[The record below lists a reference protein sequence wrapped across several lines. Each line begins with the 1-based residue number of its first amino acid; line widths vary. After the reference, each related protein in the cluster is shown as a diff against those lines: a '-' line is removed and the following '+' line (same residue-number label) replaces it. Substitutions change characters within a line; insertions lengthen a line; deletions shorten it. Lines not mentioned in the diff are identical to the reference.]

1 MTDNYEPICLIGKG
15 NFGSISKIRRKS
27 DGKILVWKELNYGT
41 MKEKYKHHISSEINI
56 LKELHHPNIVK
67 YYDRIIDKE
76 NTKIFIIMEYCPGGD
91 ISQLIKR
98 CRHQKQYISEEIIW
112 KIFSQVASALYAC
125 HTNKSGKILHR
136 DIKPSNVFLDNDN
149 NVKLGD
155 FGLSLML
162 NKDMNF
168 AYSNVGTPYYMSPE
182 QVDENKY
189 NEKSD
194 IWSLGCF
201 LYELTSLHPP
211 FEAHN
216 HLSLALKIKSGKIEK
231 LPEKY
236 SENLCK
242 LIFWMMN
249 VEPDKRPTIKDII
262 LLPEVNIRIK
272 ERKIK
277 EGYQRLKKYEN
288 ELKIKEE
295 NLMENEKKLKMKE
308 KYLDEREKN
317 LIQREN
323 YIKIK
328 EEEINKNKDGTD
340 KNYNKYKEN
349 NSLFIT
355 SGGFDIKGLN
365 NLSEIYNQ
373 SNNNPF
379 RYDSELN
386 TIKNAPII
394 NSKKYFNRT
403 NAASMNE
410 LKPININK
418 KYANTIRRSMNEEKS
433 QYDYDINS
441 IGDNDN
447 QISNNN
453 KENSSFY
460 GNKIKANID
469 MNDINNNN
477 NNSSSLK
484 NLLTN
489 NYNTA
494 KNNINSI
501 NFNNSNNSL
510 TKINSNKNIMENHSK
525 IISFNSEL
533 NYSSNDEKIM
543 KNNNN
548 NINTSN
554 INSLGFLSINSQDN
568 NTMLHNNSNNNM
580 NGSMK
585 NNNSIYHNRHSSGGK
600 NNYYSEFNKNSY
612 GENNMDYKSGSTNYF
627 SSIPRTS
634 GESYNDNINNNEGD
648 INNIDNNMN
657 INYNSYNIRN
667 SQNNDSKHSLNIN
680 NYKDNN
686 YRIMKKENMS
696 GSKKSKQVLN
706 IEYNKKYASEQNNE
720 EYNGKETKRN
730 NRNNL
735 NKYIPNNF
743 RNNSYGKK
751 TKINDEQNNSENS
764 LNIKYIRHHQ
774 NTNNIPRKKYNSSN
788 SSNSINIINF
798 NNINNSKRGENSKLS
813 PESCRFE
820 ENYKYKNDNISRNRQ
835 GRMEE
840 KYYKNEYNVYE
851 DNNNNNNYKH
861 KNKMKNI
868 NYNSN
873 INGSNKEIQTT
884 KNKNY
889 NGENVNDDMKRRKY
903 DSNTNRYI
911 NTINNKENNY
921 YRF

>member
-1 MTDNYEPICLIGKG
+1 MTDKYEPICLIGKG
-15 NFGSISKIRRKS
+15 NFGSITKIRRKS
-27 DGKILVWKELNYGT
+27 DGKILVWKELNYGA

-76 NTKIFIIMEYCPGGD
+76 NTKIYIIMEYCPGGD

-98 CRHQKQYISEEIIW
+98 CRHQKQYINEEIIW
-112 KIFSQVASALYAC
+112 KIFSQVVSALYAC

-136 DIKPSNVFLDNDN
+136 DIKPSNVFLDSDN

-231 LPEKY
+231 LPDKY

-249 VEPDKRPTIKDII
+249 VEPEKRPNIKDII
-262 LLPEVNIRIK
+262 AIPEVNLRIK

-277 EGYQRLKKYEN
+277 EGYQRLKKYES

-308 KYLDEREKN
+308 KFLDEREKN
-317 LIQREN
+317 IIQREN
-323 YIKIK
+323 YIKMK
-328 EEEINKNKDGTD
+328 EEEIKMNKDGPE

-349 NSLFIT
+349 SSLFIT
-355 SGGFDIKGLN
+355 SGGFDIKGLS

-373 SNNNPF
+373 SNNNAF

-394 NSKKYFNRT
+394 NNKKCFNRT
-403 NAASMNE
+403 NTNSINE
-410 LKPININK
+410 LKPINMDK
-418 KYANTIRRSMNEEKS
+418 KYANTIRRSMNEEKK
-433 QYDYDINS
+433 QYDYDIN
-441 IGDNDN
+441 NV
-447 QISNNN
+447 NNN
-453 KENSSFY
+453 KENSFY
-460 GNKIKANID
+460 SNKIKTNID
-469 MNDINNNN
+469 INNINSNNN
-477 NNSSSLK
+477 NNSSLK
-484 NLLTN
+484 NLLS
-489 NYNTA
+489 NYNTT
-494 KNNINSI
+494 KNNIFSI

-510 TKINSNKNIMENHSK
+510 SKINSNKNIMDSHSK
-525 IISFNSEL
+525 VISFNSEL
-533 NYSSNDEKIM
+533 NYSGDDEKMM

-568 NTMLHNNSNNNM
+568 NNTMIHNNSSNNINT
-580 NGSMK
+580 SIK
-585 NNNSIYHNRHSSGGK
+585 NNNSIYHNRHSSSGK
-600 NNYYSEFNKNSY
+600 NNYYNNEFNKNSY

-634 GESYNDNINNNEGD
+634 GESYNENINNNDGG
-648 INNIDNNMN
+648 INNSDNNMN

-686 YRIMKKENMS
+686 YHIMKNENI
-696 GSKKSKQVLN
+696 GYSKKSKQILN
-706 IEYNKKYASEQNNE
+706 IEYNKKYDSEQNIE
-720 EYNGKETKRN
+720 EYSNNEGKRN
-730 NRNNL
+730 TKNYL

-751 TKINDEQNNSENS
+751 AKINDEHNNSENS

-774 NTNNIPRKKYNSSN
+774 NTNNNIPRKKYNSSN

-798 NNINNSKRGENSKLS
+798 NNINNSKGGENSKLS

-820 ENYKYKNDNISRNRQ
+820 ENYKYKNKNDNIARNRI
-835 GRMEE
+835 GKMEE
-840 KYYKNEYNVYE
+840 KSYKNGYE
-851 DNNNNNNYKH
+851 ENNNNSNNYKH

-873 INGSNKEIQTT
+873 INGSNKEIQTN

-889 NGENVNDDMKRRKY
+889 NGENANADMKRRKY
-903 DSNTNRYI
+903 ESNTNRYI

-921 YRF
+921 YQF

>member
-1 MTDNYEPICLIGKG
+1 MTDKYEPICLIGKG
-15 NFGSISKIRRKS
+15 NFGSITKIRRKS

-76 NTKIFIIMEYCPGGD
+76 NTKIYIIMEYCPGGD

-98 CRHQKQYISEEIIW
+98 CRHQKQYINEEIIW
-112 KIFSQVASALYAC
+112 KIFSQVVSALYAC

-136 DIKPSNVFLDNDN
+136 DIKPSNVFLDSDN

-231 LPEKY
+231 LPDKY

-249 VEPDKRPTIKDII
+249 VEPEKRPNIKDII
-262 LLPEVNIRIK
+262 IIPEVNIRIK

-308 KYLDEREKN
+308 KFLDEREKN
-317 LIQREN
+317 IIQREN
-323 YIKIK
+323 YIKRK
-328 EEEINKNKDGTD
+328 EEAINKDVPE

-355 SGGFDIKGLN
+355 SGGFDIKGLS

-373 SNNNPF
+373 SNNNAF

-386 TIKNAPII
+386 TIKNAPKI
-394 NSKKYFNRT
+394 NNKKCFDRT
-403 NAASMNE
+403 NENSINE
-410 LKPININK
+410 LKPINLDK
-418 KYANTIRRSMNEEKS
+418 KYANTIRRSMNEEKN
-433 QYDYDINS
+433 QYDYDINN
-441 IGDNDN
+441 I
-447 QISNNN
+447 NNN
-453 KENSSFY
+453 KENSFY
-460 GNKIKANID
+460 SNKIKTNID
-469 MNDINNNN
+469 INNINSNNN
-477 NNSSSLK
+477 NNSSLK
-484 NLLTN
+484 NLLS
-489 NYNTA
+489 NYNTT
-494 KNNINSI
+494 KNNIFSI

-510 TKINSNKNIMENHSK
+510 SKINSNKNIMDNHSK
-525 IISFNSEL
+525 VISFNSEL
-533 NYSSNDEKIM
+533 NYSGDDEKMM

-568 NTMLHNNSNNNM
+568 NTMIHNNSSNNINT
-580 NGSMK
+580 SIK
-585 NNNSIYHNRHSSGGK
+585 NNNSIYHNRYSSSGK
-600 NNYYSEFNKNSY
+600 NNYYNEFNKNSY

-634 GESYNDNINNNEGD
+634 GESYNENINNNEGG
-648 INNIDNNMN
+648 INNSDNNMS

-686 YRIMKKENMS
+686 YHIMKNEKI
-696 GSKKSKQVLN
+696 GCSKKSKQILN
-706 IEYNKKYASEQNNE
+706 IEYNKKYDSEQNYE
-720 EYNGKETKRN
+720 EYNNNEGKRN
-730 NRNNL
+730 TKNYL

-751 TKINDEQNNSENS
+751 AKINDEHNNSENS

-774 NTNNIPRKKYNSSN
+774 NNNNNIPRKKYNSSN

-798 NNINNSKRGENSKLS
+798 NNINNSKGGENSKLS

-820 ENYKYKNDNISRNRQ
+820 ENYKYKNKNDNIARNRI
-835 GRMEE
+835 GKIDE
-840 KYYKNEYNVYE
+840 KFYKNGYE
-851 DNNNNNNYKH
+851 ENNNNSNNYKH

-889 NGENVNDDMKRRKY
+889 NGENSNADMKRRKY
-903 DSNTNRYI
+903 ESNTNRYI

-921 YRF
+921 YQF